1 VHPTESE
8 NLSLKEKM
16 NLPEEEYL
24 DFLHINQSLLLYAGK
39 QKGVLDK
46 KLTLTAFREEMD
58 AKLIMECAEAFYEN
72 LNILNNF
79 IKDNPAKLNA
89 AQLAVADGFRHFEK
103 GTFFVYKYLSKYTV
117 FIKDDLVYGVY
128 ALSDPFEAFFGNHL
142 PTYVETVLLPYKDK
156 IVYHGLFMGGRM
168 RFGSGYKRS
177 LNEVYKKA
185 KAKYGIITQLP
196 FSGDSLYAKQSPS
209 DQLKFFMKTKGS
221 REEFEN
227 DIDNLIT
234 QYPNLLPLYHQEWG
248 RVHSSFYKK
257 KFKNLGLNKAYYAL
271 LQGQIIGSSLKQ
283 KDLSTLINQLVPS
296 SKRDWV
302 YTFRM

>member
-1 VHPTESE
+1 M
-8 NLSLKEKM
+8 NLS
-16 NLPEEEYL
+16 EEEYS

-46 KLTLTAFREEMD
+46 KLTLTAFREKMD
-58 AKLIMECAEAFYEN
+58 AKLIMECAESFYED
-72 LNILNNF
+72 LSVLDNF

-89 AQLAVADGFRHFEK
+89 VQLAVADGFRHFEK
-103 GTFFVYKYLSKYTV
+103 GTF
-117 FIKDDLVYGVY
+117 
-128 ALSDPFEAFFGNHL
+128 L

-156 IVYHGLFMGGRM
+156 ITYHGLFMGGRM

-177 LNEVYKKA
+177 LNETYKKA

-234 QYPNLLPLYHQEWG
+234 QHPNLMPLYHQEWG

-271 LQGQIIGSSLKQ
+271 LQGQIIGSALKQ
-283 KDLSTLINQLVPS
+283 KELETTKTNCTNATNGNCRFRATYSAF
-296 SKRDWV
+296 KRTN
-302 YTFRM
+302 YTYARTASMESFDRLLWKMV